1 MLQRPPPSDNK
12 KSDMDSPAIA
22 ALKCAYEL
30 MQQRIISN
38 PKDMMGVLLFGM
50 EKSKFDSDEIDTDEG
65 LAYPHCYLLTDLDV
79 PDALAVK
86 TLKAIAHGDEEAD
99 ELLVPA
105 KKRGDVTMSNLM
117 FCANQIFT
125 TKAPNFGSR
134 RLFII
139 TDNDD
144 PHGED
149 KTLRSAATVR
159 AKDLYDLGVVIEL
172 FPISTPQ
179 HTFDRT
185 KFYDDLV
192 YSGQDNPEGIQ
203 TTSAIKLE
211 TGSDGISLLSNLI
224 SDVNS
229 KQVAKR
235 ALFSHLPFEIAP
247 GLTISVKGYNVLQ
260 RQKPARSCYVW
271 LNGERALIAKGQ
283 TTQYAAGDMDE
294 ETKKP
299 LDETVQPVTKI
310 EIKKAYK
317 FGGEQVIFTK
327 EEQKELKNFG
337 PPVLRIVGFKPKSLL
352 ENWHSVT
359 KSTFI
364 YPSEEGYVGS
374 TRTFSALWEKLLKSD
389 TMGLAWYIA
398 RANANPSIVAIL
410 PGKEVLDP
418 ATGRQVRSAGL
429 WVYPLPYADDIRQSA
444 LSPKNAVASDALVD
458 ALAKVVGML
467 QLPNG
472 TFEPSRYP
480 NPALQWHYKILQAM
494 ALEEEIP
501 EFTEKDDKTLPR
513 AKQIDKRA
521 GEYVIEWGVMLEK
534 EHRRNER
541 DEIDEHIL
549 EQAGVKKV
557 PKEPKSMP
565 ARKRKAATDAD
576 DDEPAPK
583 KAPAKRG
590 RKVKEEVS
598 QDFTTRVMHDMLD
611 GAFQNLPQEVVIA
624 KIKADQMP
632 GLGSL

>member
-12 KSDMDSPAIA
+12 KADTDSPAIA

-65 LAYPHCYLLTDLDV
+65 LAYPHCYLLADLDV

-86 TLKAIAHGDEEAD
+86 TLKTIAQGDEEAD

-105 KKRGDVTMSNLM
+105 KNRDDVTMSNLL

-139 TDNDD
+139 TDNDN

-172 FPISTPQ
+172 FPVSTPD
-179 HTFDRT
+179 HTFDRSQ
-185 KFYDDLV
+185 FYDDLV
-192 YSGQDNPEGIQ
+192 YSGQDNLECIQ
-203 TTSAIKLE
+203 TTSPTKLE
-211 TGSDGISLLSNLI
+211 AGSDGISLLNNLI
-224 SDVNS
+224 SDINS

-235 ALFSHLPFEIAP
+235 ALFSNLPFEIAP
-247 GLTISVKGYNVLQ
+247 GLTISVKGYNVFQ
-260 RQKPARSCYVW
+260 RQTPARACYVW
-271 LNGERALIAKGQ
+271 LGAERALIAKGV
-283 TTQYAAGDMDE
+283 TTQYAAQDIDE

-299 LDETVQPVTKI
+299 IDENSQPVKKA
-310 EIKKAYK
+310 EIKRAYK

-327 EEQKELKNFG
+327 DEQKELKTFG
-337 PPVLRIVGFKPKSLL
+337 EPGLRIVGFKPRSVL
-352 ENWHSVT
+352 ENWHSVN

-364 YPSEEGYVGS
+364 YPSEEEYVGS
-374 TRTFSALWEKLLKSD
+374 TRTFSALWEKLLKSEK
-389 TMGLAWYIA
+389 MGLGWYIA
-398 RANANPSIVAIL
+398 RVNANPIIVAIL

-418 ATGRQVRSAGL
+418 TTGRQLRSAGL
-429 WVYPLPYADDIRQSA
+429 WLYPLPYADDIRQPPLA
-444 LSPKNAVASDALVD
+444 PKMPVASDDLVD
-458 ALAKVVGML
+458 AFAKVVAML

-472 TFEPSRYP
+472 TYEPQRYP

-521 GEYVIEWGVMLEK
+521 GDYVIDWGTMLEK
-534 EHRRNER
+534 EHGLNER
-541 DEIDEHIL
+541 DEQDEHIL
-549 EQAGVKKV
+549 KQAGVPSV
-557 PKEPKSMP
+557 PKPTKTMP
-565 ARKRKAATDAD
+565 TRKRKAAADAEE
-576 DDEPAPK
+576 DEKPVLK

-590 RKVKEEVS
+590 RKIKEE
-598 QDFTTRVMHDMLD
+598 
-611 GAFQNLPQEVVIA
+611 A
-624 KIKADQMP
+624 
-632 GLGSL
+632 

>member
-12 KSDMDSPAIA
+12 KADTDSPAIA

-50 EKSKFDSDEIDTDEG
+50 ERSKFDSDEIDTDEG

-86 TLKAIAHGDEEAD
+86 TLKAIAQGDEEAD
-99 ELLVPA
+99 ALLVPA
-105 KKRGDVTMSNLM
+105 KSRDDITMSNLL

-139 TDNDD
+139 TDNDN

-172 FPISTPQ
+172 FPVSTPD
-179 HTFDRT
+179 HTFDRSR
-185 KFYDDLV
+185 FYDDLV
-192 YSGQDNPEGIQ
+192 YSGHDNPEGIQ
-203 TTSAIKLE
+203 TTSPIKLE
-211 TGSDGISLLSNLI
+211 AGSDGISLLSNLI
-224 SDVNS
+224 SDINS

-235 ALFSHLPFEIAP
+235 ALFSNLPFEIAP
-247 GLTISVKGYNVLQ
+247 GLTISVKGYNVFQ
-260 RQKPARSCYVW
+260 RQTPARACYVW
-271 LNGERALIAKGQ
+271 LGGERALIAKSV
-283 TTQYAAGDMDE
+283 TTQYAAQDLDE

-299 LDETVQPVTKI
+299 IDENVEPVKKI
-310 EIKKAYK
+310 EIKRAYK
-317 FGGEQVIFTK
+317 FGGEQVLFTK
-327 EEQKELKNFG
+327 DEQRALKAFG
-337 PPVLRIVGFKPKSLL
+337 EPGLRIVGFKPRSLL
-352 ENWHSVT
+352 ENWHSVN

-364 YPSEEGYVGS
+364 YPSEEEYVGS
-374 TRTFSALWEKLLKSD
+374 TRTFSALWEKLLKSEK
-389 TMGLAWYIA
+389 MGLGWYIP
-398 RANANPSIVAIL
+398 RVNANPTIVAIL

-429 WVYPLPYADDIRQSA
+429 WLYPLPYADDVRQPPVA
-444 LSPKNAVASDALVD
+444 PKMPVASEDLVD
-458 ALAKVVGML
+458 AFAKVVAML

-472 TFEPSRYP
+472 TYEPSRYP

-501 EFTEKDDKTLPR
+501 DFTEKDDKTLPK

-521 GEYVIEWGVMLEK
+521 GDYVIDWGVMLEK

-541 DEIDEHIL
+541 DEHDDHIL
-549 EQAGVKKV
+549 KQAGVSTV
-557 PKEPKSMP
+557 PKPTKTMP
-565 ARKRKAATDAD
+565 TRKRKTAGSTN
-576 DDEPAPK
+576 EVEE

-590 RKVKEEVS
+590 RKVKDEE
-598 QDFTTRVMHDMLD
+598 
-611 GAFQNLPQEVVIA
+611 
-624 KIKADQMP
+624 
-632 GLGSL
+632 